1 MFLLQEFVIKCHF
14 SLNIDIFK
22 SSHFQKEGEVSQVSR
37 ELSRGKV
44 PLTTLAFTLEFLAL
58 PNRAV
63 KNAALPKMS
72 IQ

>member
-22 SSHFQKEGEVSQVSR
+22 SSHFQKEGKVSQVSR

-44 PLTTLAFTLEFLAL
+44 PLTTLLWIRVI
-58 PNRAV
+58 PNFFV
-63 KNAALPKMS
+63 IFSEYSTVP
-72 IQ
+72 I